1 MVPLADGQPMRLSV
15 WWDQALQPGDA
26 FSPEITTAL
35 DAAVA
40 VVVIW
45 SEGAV
50 ASNWVYAEAV
60 RAASQRKI
68 VTVRE
73 QELDPARIPL
83 PFNVFHTG
91 IVSDVAGV
99 LGAVSKLTAGGV
111 SQLPTGLPGPGF
123 RGWLLDPKQETL
135 PARAI
140 ARRPAS
146 LLVARHRVVPFRDV
160 HGLLDRFVAWAT
172 GAPVHAMGSPA
183 LGRLV
188 HGPGGLGK
196 TRLMIE
202 VAEVLTRAHG
212 WLAGFVPRELGSA
225 RQQRPDDAFERLI
238 LGGTDAKGLMLVV
251 DYAEARQEDVIWLAD
266 RLVRRAEMVTEPA
279 RLVLL
284 SRGAGT
290 WWRELRRKSQSLQE
304 LTSLGETYDEVELP
318 ERSAAPIGRP
328 CSTLRSKASGRCGA
342 DRSRI
347 ALHNRRRGPL
357 R

>member
-1 MVPLADGQPMRLSV
+1 MRLSV

-160 HGLLDRFVAWAT
+160 HGCSTASSPGQPAPPCMRWEARPSAGSCT
-172 GAPVHAMGSPA
+172 GPEA
-183 LGRLV
+183 
-188 HGPGGLGK
+188 
-196 TRLMIE
+196 
-202 VAEVLTRAHG
+202 
-212 WLAGFVPRELGSA
+212 SA
-225 RQQRPDDAFERLI
+225 R
-238 LGGTDAKGLMLVV
+238 
-251 DYAEARQEDVIWLAD
+251 
-266 RLVRRAEMVTEPA
+266 PA
-279 RLVLL
+279 
-284 SRGAGT
+284 
-290 WWRELRRKSQSLQE
+290 
-304 LTSLGETYDEVELP
+304 
-318 ERSAAPIGRP
+318 
-328 CSTLRSKASGRCGA
+328 
-342 DRSRI
+342 
-347 ALHNRRRGPL
+347 
-357 R
+357 